1 MKQKLRIN
9 KFSCFRLG
17 LVSIAIVLSSLL
29 MGCMKSSG
37 FQESNT
43 YPVEIFSE
51 MHYSQAYKSQEPPRI
66 KSSGSS
72 IPFKRL
78 ASGPSE
84 ILNVPEKEER
94 QYDEFVA
101 KNLYRVNCSM
111 CHGVDATGGG
121 TVSEYITSET
131 SFYVETDGKPYPNAP
146 PNLVDRAKTKLVD
159 TDKLT
164 AIDRMTDFVKIGVG
178 PMPPYKKL
186 LSEAEIRDI
195 VTYIFGKANNR

>member
-9 KFSCFRLG
+9 KISCFRLG
-17 LVSIAIVLSSLL
+17 LVPIVIVISSLL

-121 TVSEYITSET
+121 TVSKYITSER
-131 SFYVETDGKPYPNAP
+131 SFYAENKGKSYEAP
-146 PNLVDRAKTKLVD
+146 PNLLESTGNKF
-159 TDKLT
+159 TD
-164 AIDRMTDFVKIGVG
+164 IDSMINFVRNGSQSGG
-178 PMPPYKKL
+178 PMPPYGKL
-186 LSEAEIRDI
+186 LSEAEMRDI
-195 VTYIFGKANNR
+195 VTYIFGKTNNR

>member
-1 MKQKLRIN
+1 MKQNLRIN
-9 KFSCFRLG
+9 KISCFRLG
-17 LVSIAIVLSSLL
+17 LVPIVIVISSLL

-121 TVSEYITSET
+121 TVSKYITSGT
-131 SFYVETDGKPYPNAP
+131 SFYVETNGKPYPNAP
-146 PNLVDRAKTKLVD
+146 PNLVDLAKTKYLDTGIDGMTGLVK
-159 TDKLT
+159 TGL
-164 AIDRMTDFVKIGVG
+164 G
-178 PMPPYKKL
+178 PMPPYEKL

>member
-17 LVSIAIVLSSLL
+17 LVPIAIVISSLL

-121 TVSEYITSET
+121 TVSKYITSER
-131 SFYVETDGKPYPNAP
+131 SFYAENNGETYKAP
-146 PNLVDRAKTKLVD
+146 PNLLESTGNTFAD
-159 TDKLT
+159 
-164 AIDRMTDFVKIGVG
+164 IDSMINFVRITGSQTGG
-178 PMPPYKKL
+178 PMPPYEKL
-186 LSEAEIRDI
+186 LSEAEMRDI

>member
-17 LVSIAIVLSSLL
+17 LVPIAIVLSSLL

-78 ASGPSE
+78 AAGPSE

-121 TVSEYITSET
+121 TVSKYITSGT
-131 SFYVETDGKPYPNAP
+131 SFWSEEYGKPYSTAP
-146 PNLVDRAKTKLVD
+146 PNLVEKAKLITIDEMFDRVESG
-159 TDKLT
+159 
-164 AIDRMTDFVKIGVG
+164 MG
-178 PMPPYKKL
+178 PMPPYGKL

-195 VTYIFGKANNR
+195 VTYIFRKANNR